1 MPLGQQQRR
10 VARRQLEHVPD
21 FLTGQINAVY
31 TVGELPSEP
40 YPHAGTASN
49 DSAITNPR
57 VGWDISCGSASTD
70 GLPGGRECRQCPC
83 PYHLRDRTK
92 HEVGRPAQRKYGR
105 TT

>member
-49 DSAITNPR
+49 DNAITN
-57 VGWDISCGSASTD
+57 
-70 GLPGGRECRQCPC
+70 
-83 PYHLRDRTK
+83 
-92 HEVGRPAQRKYGR
+92 
-105 TT
+105 